1 VPVPQTRRAGT
12 RRPARRP
19 TGFLLALL
27 GFALLVVVA
36 VQWAGA
42 VARDEAIDN
51 ALDDIPG
58 PRAGAVLPASVEV
71 PADAQEVTV
80 DRIVDGD
87 TLVVSA
93 AAAGAAVP
101 AGETRV
107 RLIGVDTPE
116 VDGPDTSQECFGPEA
131 SALAAEL
138 MPPGSTVLLSL
149 DEEAQDRFDRTLAY
163 AWTADGVFVNEA
175 IVRNG
180 ASLALAYPPND
191 SYLQTLVDAE
201 QAARGEGRGLWLACE
216 S

>member
-1 VPVPQTRRAGT
+1 M
-12 RRPARRP
+12 RRPTRRP
-19 TGFLLALL
+19 TGIVLALL
-27 GFALLVVVA
+27 GFVVLAVVA
-36 VQWAGA
+36 VQWAGL

-51 ALDDIPG
+51 ALDDIPEPG
-58 PRAGAVLPASVEV
+58 AAAVLPSSVPA

-80 DRIVDGD
+80 ERIVDGD

-93 AAAGAAVP
+93 DEAGTAVP

-116 VDGPDTSQECFGPEA
+116 VDGPETTEECFGPEA
-131 SALAAEL
+131 GALAAEIL
-138 MPPGSTVLLSL
+138 PAGATVLLSL
-149 DEEAQDRFDRTLAY
+149 DEEAQDRFGRTLAY

-180 ASLALAYPPND
+180 ASLALSFPPND
-191 SYLQTLVDAE
+191 QYLPVLVDAE
-201 QAARGEGRGLWLACE
+201 QAARGDLRGLWLACE